1 MKMTSLRYFTALL
14 MGFWLFI
21 SSGFYNAEVFAQQKM
36 RDVYE
41 GFATVQ
47 VKGDNYV
54 AARKKAVN
62 RAFENGLEV
71 ALKEMLGDEE
81 FEASQRDLL
90 KILRRSSHYV
100 KSYHFLEA
108 YDDLFNKTSDVRLEM
123 RFFPSAVSQALAG
136 IGVIAG
142 PVSENKVA
150 LLINEKSF
158 TSPPVTSFWD
168 IIPISETQLTNNLI
182 EDGIEVMGREKLRKI
197 ISEKT
202 VLSAIKGNLSSAR
215 KIGLK
220 AGADIVIVG
229 TAVSKLRGEN
239 SKDGIKIVQ
248 ANINVKV
255 VSTLEASLIA
265 AKTEFSTIKHEH
277 ALQAELEAFDN
288 ASKKLSDFLAP
299 SFHRYREKGVEVPVK
314 KAPEA
319 PPLSMSDM

>member
-1 MKMTSLRYFTALL
+1 MKMISLRHFPALL
-14 MGFWLFI
+14 VGFWFFI
-21 SSGFYNAEVFAQQKM
+21 SFYNTEVFAQQKM

-47 VKGDNYV
+47 VKDDNYV
-54 AARKKAVN
+54 AARKKAVKQ
-62 RAFENGLEV
+62 ALKNGLEA
-71 ALKEMLGDEE
+71 ALEEMLGGEE
-81 FEASQRDLL
+81 FEASQRDLR

-100 KSYHFLEA
+100 RSYHFLEA
-108 YDDLFNKTSDVRLEM
+108 YDDLINKTSDVKLEM
-123 RFFPSAVSQALAG
+123 RFFPSAVNQALAG

-158 TSPPVTSFWD
+158 TTAPVTSFWD
-168 IIPISETQLTNNLI
+168 IIPISETQLTSNLI
-182 EDGIEVMGREKLRKI
+182 EGGIEVMSRTELREI

-239 SKDGIKIVQ
+239 AKEDIKTVQ
-248 ANINVKV
+248 ANINVKM
-255 VSTLEASLIA
+255 VSTLESLLIT
-265 AKTEFSTIKHEH
+265 AKTEFSTIKHEN
-277 ALQAELEAFDN
+277 ALQAELEAFDS
-288 ASKKLSDFLAP
+288 ASEKLASFLAP
-299 SFHRYREKGVEVPVK
+299 SLHRYREKGAEAPVK
-314 KAPEA
+314 KVPEA

>member
-1 MKMTSLRYFTALL
+1 
-14 MGFWLFI
+14 
-21 SSGFYNAEVFAQQKM
+21 
-36 RDVYE
+36 
-41 GFATVQ
+41 
-47 VKGDNYV
+47 
-54 AARKKAVN
+54 
-62 RAFENGLEV
+62 
-71 ALKEMLGDEE
+71 MLGDEE
-81 FEASQRDLL
+81 FEASQRDLR

-108 YDDLFNKTSDVRLEM
+108 YDDLVNKTSDVRLEM

>member
-1 MKMTSLRYFTALL
+1 MKMISLRYVPALL
-14 MGFWLFI
+14 MGFWFFI
-21 SSGFYNAEVFAQQKM
+21 PSGFYNAEVFAQQKM

-47 VKGDNYV
+47 VKRDNYV
-54 AARKKAVN
+54 AAREKAVH
-62 RAFENGLEV
+62 RALKNGLEV
-71 ALKEMLGDEE
+71 ALQEMLGDEE
-81 FEASQRDLL
+81 FEASQRDLR

-108 YDDLFNKTSDVRLEM
+108 YDDLVNKTSEVRLEM
-123 RFFPSAVSQALAG
+123 RFFPSAVTQALAG
-136 IGVIAG
+136 IGVIAV
-142 PVSENKVA
+142 PVSQNKVA

-158 TSPPVTSFWD
+158 TSAPVTSFWD
-168 IIPISETQLTNNLI
+168 IIPISETQLANNLI
-182 EDGIEVMGREKLRKI
+182 EAGIEVMDREKLREI

-229 TAVSKLRGEN
+229 TAVSKLRGDN
-239 SKDGIKIVQ
+239 PRNGLKTVQ
-248 ANINVKV
+248 VNINVKV
-255 VSTLEASLIA
+255 VSTLESSLIT

-277 ALQAELEAFDN
+277 ALQAELEAFDI
-288 ASKKLSDFLAP
+288 ASKKLADFLTP
-299 SFHRYREKGVEVPVK
+299 SFHRYREKGVEAPVK

>member
-1 MKMTSLRYFTALL
+1 MTSLRYFPALL

-81 FEASQRDLL
+81 FEASQRDLR

-108 YDDLFNKTSDVRLEM
+108 YDDLVNKTSDVRLEM

-158 TSPPVTSFWD
+158 TSAPVTSFWD
-168 IIPISETQLTNNLI
+168 IIPISETQLANNLI
-182 EDGIEVMGREKLRKI
+182 EDGIEVMGREKLREI

-229 TAVSKLRGEN
+229 TAVSKLRAEN
-239 SKDGIKIVQ
+239 SKDGIKFV
-248 ANINVKV
+248 
-255 VSTLEASLIA
+255 
-265 AKTEFSTIKHEH
+265 
-277 ALQAELEAFDN
+277 
-288 ASKKLSDFLAP
+288 
-299 SFHRYREKGVEVPVK
+299 
-314 KAPEA
+314 
-319 PPLSMSDM
+319 